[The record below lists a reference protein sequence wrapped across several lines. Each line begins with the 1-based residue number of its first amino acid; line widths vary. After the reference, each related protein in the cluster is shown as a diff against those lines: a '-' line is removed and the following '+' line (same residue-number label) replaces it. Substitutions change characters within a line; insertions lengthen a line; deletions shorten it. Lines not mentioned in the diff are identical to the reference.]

1 MEQDKIL
8 WRQLKAGNRDS
19 FEIIFH
25 TYYKDLYRYGVKF
38 TGSPEETE
46 DEIQELFLKLWRNRE
61 KLGDVTA
68 VKTYLWT
75 SLRRRLIAAIQKS
88 KKDTSRAESVNRGQ
102 IFLLSAEEFIIQDE
116 TKREQTEKLQSVI
129 QDLSVR
135 QKEVLYLKFYEGMS
149 YHEIE
154 QILGVSQDTARNYL
168 YLALQ
173 NLRKLFPEEAPA
185 LFSVLLLLL
194 SQIK

>member
-1 MEQDKIL
+1 M
-8 WRQLKAGNRDS
+8 
-19 FEIIFH
+19 
-25 TYYKDLYRYGVKF
+25 
-38 TGSPEETE
+38 
-46 DEIQELFLKLWRNRE
+46 
-61 KLGDVTA
+61 
-68 VKTYLWT
+68 
-75 SLRRRLIAAIQKS
+75 IAAIQKS
-88 KKDTSRAESVNRGQ
+88 KKDTSRAESVSRGQ

-116 TKREQTEKLQSVI
+116 KKREQTEKLQSVI

-154 QILGVSQDTARNYL
+154 QILGVSQHTARNYL